1 MLKTCSACGST
12 VSRQDCHKNRYKE
25 YVCRTCQAA
34 GIRYTRAARLTY
46 WLQRM
51 PFVILWS
58 LIGTALIALA
68 IWAFY
73 AAMVGFESFESVE
86 VFRSD
91 GNH

>member
-1 MLKTCSACGST
+1 
-12 VSRQDCHKNRYKE
+12 
-25 YVCRTCQAA
+25 
-34 GIRYTRAARLTY
+34 
-46 WLQRM
+46 M